1 MLVEVQA
8 LTAPVIG
15 PTPRRVAN
23 GLDGSRLVMLATV
36 LSRRSGV
43 PLGSQDVVV
52 NVTGGLRVSETAADL
67 ALALAMASSFRDQPI
82 DADLAAVG
90 EVGLGGE
97 VRPVAQM
104 GRRLQEAAR
113 LGLKRVVVPESAEV
127 DSADAKGVEL
137 VRVTTVSQAISAIFP
152 RRAGPGT
159 TSTGSPADPMNV
171 EKPA

>member
-1 MLVEVQA
+1 
-8 LTAPVIG
+8 
-15 PTPRRVAN
+15 
-23 GLDGSRLVMLATV
+23 MLATV

-52 NVTGGLRVSETAADL
+52 NITGGLRVSETAADL

-113 LGLKRVVVPESAEV
+113 LGLKRVVVPESAEI
-127 DSADAKGVEL
+127 DSADAKGLEL
-137 VRVTTVSQAISAIFP
+137 VRVTSRSTQAIRAIFP

-159 TSTGSPADPMNV
+159 TSAGSPADPMNV
-171 EKPA
+171 ETPA